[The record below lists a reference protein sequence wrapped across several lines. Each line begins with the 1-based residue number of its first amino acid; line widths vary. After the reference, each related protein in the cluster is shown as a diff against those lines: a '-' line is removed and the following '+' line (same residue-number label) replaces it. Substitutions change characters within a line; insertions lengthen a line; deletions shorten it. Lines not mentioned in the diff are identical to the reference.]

1 VPSKLLITN
10 VRVVLPYRVLE
21 PGYVYVE
28 EGCIGEVGE
37 GVTSGGSSLPELDG
51 AGAYILPGLVDIH
64 SDAVEKEIQPRP
76 NVIFPVGPACSELER
91 KLAANGITTIFH
103 SISFSAGEGVR
114 SNDLAATIAR
124 YISGQACQC
133 HLVRNQVHLRYE
145 ISNTAA
151 LELMEELIAEGV
163 ANLFS
168 FMDHTPGQGQYGSVE
183 QYKKYVKKTYW
194 LNEEECDTLVAQKIR
209 ERQEMDPARLR
220 SLAATAQAHGVPL
233 ASHDDDTPDKV
244 EEMYR
249 LGATIAEFPVNLATA
264 RYARLLG
271 MHVCVGAPN
280 ILRGVSHENNLKA
293 REALDNGAAD
303 ILCSD
308 YYPPALLQ
316 AVFCLAADGY
326 SLPAAVRLATLNPA
340 QATGLAG
347 ELGSVEEGKKADL
360 ILVRLIGGH
369 PVVMGT
375 VTGGKVV
382 AWFAYHN
389 EFGKETEKVDPKAYC
404 SPMLLSA
411 TRN

>member
-1 VPSKLLITN
+1 MPSRLLITN
-10 VRVVLPYRVLE
+10 VRVVLPHRLLE

-28 EGCIGEVGE
+28 DGCIAEVGE
-37 GVTSGGSSLPELDG
+37 GTTTGGSGLTEFDG
-51 AGAYILPGLVDIH
+51 AGAYLLPGLVDIH

-76 NVIFPVGPACSELER
+76 NVTFPIGPACGELER

-124 YISGQACQC
+124 HISGQARQC
-133 HLVRNQVHLRYE
+133 HLIRNLVHLRYE

-163 ANLFS
+163 ASLFS
-168 FMDHTPGQGQYGSVE
+168 FMDHTPGQGQYGSIE
-183 QYKKYVKKTYW
+183 QYKKYVRKTYW
-194 LNEEECDTLVAQKIR
+194 LKEEECDALVAQKIR
-209 ERQEMDPARLR
+209 ERQEVDPARLR
-220 SLAATAQAHGVPL
+220 FLAATAQARGVPL

-249 LGATIAEFPVNLATA
+249 LGASIAEFPVNLATA
-264 RYARLLG
+264 RHARLLG

-280 ILRGVSHENNLKA
+280 ILRGGSHENNLKA
-293 REALDNGAAD
+293 REALDSGAAD

-316 AVFCLAADGY
+316 AVFYLAADGY

-340 QATGLAG
+340 QATGLVA

-360 ILVRLIGGH
+360 ILVRLIGGQ
-369 PVVMGT
+369 PVIMGT
-375 VTGGKVV
+375 VTGGKLV
-382 AWFAYHN
+382 ARFAYHLN
-389 EFGKETEKVDPKAYC
+389 P
-404 SPMLLSA
+404 
-411 TRN
+411 